1 MRCCSDA
8 SSRDQGVKSSSFDAE
23 AACAVGLSGVSFF
36 STSFAQ
42 AVKFLNSSA
51 KFTASRE
58 AVGMNAKRT
67 REMKTSDC
75 EAIHYTEEQVE
86 QELKDFGGSAPEM
99 STLPLEY
106 PFRQCYQF
114 RAQPDGKLYY
124 RRYACAC
131 DPCMDSPNNGWDTSQ
146 CEYKAV
152 YEDLNQWRCIEPE
165 KFVKKGRAK
174 VGTRTEVQEQRMFMV
189 QESTDDFAESLEDG
203 LTYAVHAVDDDGDA
217 TFWLLKLAGSDV
229 VVVDEEFEDSV
240 MKMANGSPW
249 IHRVGDHVIEGYY
262 YDDAEGRPGCYTLLD
277 SNKVSVPTHM
287 LIIVDGFEMELA
299 TAQAKG
305 GKSKASRKRSDAQV
319 FKLSSSVREAIVRAL
334 PEPWTEESL

>member
-1 MRCCSDA
+1 M
-8 SSRDQGVKSSSFDAE
+8 
-23 AACAVGLSGVSFF
+23 
-36 STSFAQ
+36 
-42 AVKFLNSSA
+42 
-51 KFTASRE
+51 
-58 AVGMNAKRT
+58 
-67 REMKTSDC
+67 
-75 EAIHYTEEQVE
+75 
-86 QELKDFGGSAPEM
+86 
-99 STLPLEY
+99 
-106 PFRQCYQF
+106 
-114 RAQPDGKLYY
+114 
-124 RRYACAC
+124 
-131 DPCMDSPNNGWDTSQ
+131 
-146 CEYKAV
+146 
-152 YEDLNQWRCIEPE
+152 
-165 KFVKKGRAK
+165 
-174 VGTRTEVQEQRMFMV
+174 GTRTEVQEQRMFMV